1 MLTGYYQK
9 NKEKLSKKVRERYQN
24 LFEEEKEKNGKY
36 GCEQYKNLLGDEK
49 QRLVQCIK
57 NC

>member
-1 MLTGYYQK
+1 MY
-9 NKEKLSKKVRERYQN
+9 RN

>member
-9 NKEKLSKKVRERYQN
+9 NKEKLWKKVRGRYQN
-24 LFEEEKEKNGKY
+24 LFEEEKENNGKY